1 MFFCTSSANRLIHQA
16 HSERFSLPVL
26 RTCALVIASLFAP
39 VGINSAS
46 AETVANSGGGL
57 NDSAMEIGKVE
68 ISGQKIGP
76 IAAKSVLSSVD
87 ILGSDLIQTQQV
99 VNTWELFS
107 KAPGVMMTQFRQGS
121 ESGKLSFRGF
131 NGEGEV
137 NAVKLLIDGVPSNDN
152 GGGMQLLDML
162 FPLEIRSIE
171 VVRGTNDPRYG
182 LHNIAGNANIVT
194 RSGGNYNDARV
205 TYGSFDTKEVQLAK
219 GWESNNWSQNY
230 FAGYLKSAGYRDNAT
245 FEKSTV
251 GGKWFYTTDDARMR
265 FGIIA
270 RHTESN
276 GDEAGYL
283 TAADAYTRPT
293 ISYPYAQSEG
303 GNRQMNQLS
312 VHIDADP
319 TDKTSLATKVYLNQ
333 IKDQRWLRYSS
344 TTSQQERV
352 IDETHVGILNSVTY
366 RPGLALTD
374 WLKDLAIEAGVN
386 AEHQDDKSPRYSTS
400 NKVRVT
406 TTRDQKFTLNNYG
419 AYIQAAIQAT
429 DTLKIIPAYRVD
441 KFDGSFTDVSKN
453 VHYGIQDYGVI
464 GQPKLSVVY
473 SPLKST
479 SVYGNWGR
487 TFQIGA
493 GAAAYKS
500 NKNDLRPS
508 INDGW
513 ETGVKLAPAS
523 WINGRFSVWEQSA
536 SDEVKRRLNDPSG
549 DSENVG
555 STRRSGIDLQVNIRP
570 DQYSSAWFSYSR
582 QRSKIVVPDPTAP
595 ITAGKE
601 IDHVPGYIFSAG
613 YDVQVTPALQLSV
626 SGNGQGDYYLTT
638 ANTGSKYGAYALF
651 NVGAKYKFTSSVELE
666 FQVKNLANRYY
677 EYVWI
682 NDQTRHSPGDGRAFY
697 LSANMK
703 F

>member
-1 MFFCTSSANRLIHQA
+1 MIFCTSSVY
-16 HSERFSLPVL
+16 RFIRQTGSGRFVRPVL
-26 RTCALVIASLFAP
+26 KTCAFLIASLFVPASITS
-39 VGINSAS
+39 VSAQTAGS
-46 AETVANSGGGL
+46 DNKGL
-57 NDSAMEIGKVE
+57 NDSALEIGKVE
-68 ISGQKIGP
+68 INGQKTGP
-76 IAAKSVLSSVD
+76 IAAKNVLSSVD
-87 ILGSDLIQTQQV
+87 ILSSDLIQTQQV

-152 GGGMQLLDML
+152 GGGMQMLDML

-171 VVRGTNDPRYG
+171 IVRGTNDPRYG

-219 GWESNNWSQNY
+219 GLESNNWSQNY
-230 FAGYLKSAGYRDNAT
+230 FAGYLKTAGYRDNAT

-251 GGKWFYTTDDARMR
+251 GGKWFHTTDDARMR
-265 FGIIA
+265 FGLIA

-283 TAADAYTRPT
+283 TAADTYSHPT
-293 ISYPYAQSEG
+293 MSYPYAQSEG
-303 GNRQMNQLS
+303 GNRQMNQVS

-333 IKDQRWLRYSS
+333 IKDQRWLRYSN

-352 IDETHVGILNSVTY
+352 IDETHAGVLSSVTY

-386 AEHQDDKSPRYSTS
+386 AEHQDDKSPRYSTL

-406 TTRDQKFTLNNYG
+406 TTRDQKFTLNTYG
-419 AYIQAAIQAT
+419 AYIQAVLKPS
-429 DTLKIIPAYRVD
+429 DKLKIIPAYRVD
-441 KFDGSFTDVSKN
+441 KFDGSFDDLSRN

-473 SPLKST
+473 SPLQSA
-479 SVYGNWGR
+479 SIYGNWGR

-513 ETGVKLAPAS
+513 EAGVKLAPAS

-536 SDEVKRRLNDPSG
+536 SDEVKRRLNDPTG

-595 ITAGKE
+595 LTAGKE
-601 IDHVPGYIFSAG
+601 IDHVPGYIYSAG
-613 YDVQVTPALQLSV
+613 YDVQLTPAWQLSL
-626 SGNGQGDYYLTT
+626 SANGQGGYYLTT
-638 ANTGSKYGAYALF
+638 ANTGRKYGAYALF
-651 NVGAKYKFTSSVELE
+651 NLGAKYKFTPSVELE
-666 FQVKNLANRYY
+666 LQVKNLANRYY

-682 NDQTRHSPGDGRAFY
+682 NDQTRHSPGDGRALY
-697 LSANMK
+697 VSANMK